1 MHYREPPTPTH
12 FKMDART
19 LTLELLDAYGRS
31 QFGDMLLAEEDETID
46 TTGFWA
52 YWLTK
57 TVDFTNGPFCERS
70 SDGLRAAAFMNFKKA
85 GTYSEELWAFYL
97 EEQDRCLNP
106 YEFWENVCS
115 TSRRHIN
122 I

>member
-1 MHYREPPTPTH
+1 
-12 FKMDART
+12 MDPRT

-46 TTGFWA
+46 TTGFWI
-52 YWLTK
+52 YWLAK
-57 TVDFTNGPFCERS
+57 TVDFANSPFCKRS
-70 SDGLRAAAFMNFKKA
+70 SDGLRVAAFMNFKKA
-85 GTYSEELWAFYL
+85 GTWSPELWEFYL

-106 YEFWENVCS
+106 YEFWTDVCA
-115 TSRRHIN
+115 TSRHHIN